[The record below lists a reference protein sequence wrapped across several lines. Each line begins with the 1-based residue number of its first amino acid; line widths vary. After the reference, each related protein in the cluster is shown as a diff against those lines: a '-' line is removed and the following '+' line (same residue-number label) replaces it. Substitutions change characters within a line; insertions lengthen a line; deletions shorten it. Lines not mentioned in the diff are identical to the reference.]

1 VAGWGPTVLRFVV
14 GLTFV
19 AHGVETL
26 MPVWGW
32 TPNPAAAILP
42 AQGLGADSLI
52 VVLVGTLY
60 VAGGLALVAGAFT
73 TVAATTLAVERVISL
88 WYLHLGNG
96 FFLNWTLTTDLP
108 HGSEYHLLSLAAL
121 LCLAFEGGGEF
132 SVDALRSERA
142 EAMALGRARLRTGK
156 LR

>member
-1 VAGWGPTVLRFVV
+1 MAGWGPTVLRFVT

-19 AHGVETL
+19 AHGVQTL

-32 TPNPAAAILP
+32 IPNPAAAILP
-42 AQGLGADSLI
+42 AHGMGPDSLL
-52 VVLVGTLY
+52 VVLVGTLD
-60 VAGGLALVAGAFT
+60 VVGGLALVAGAFT
-73 TVAATTLAVERVISL
+73 SLVASVLVVERVISL

-96 FFLNWTLTTDLP
+96 FFLNWTLTPDLP
-108 HGSEYHLLSLAAL
+108 HGSEYHLLFVAAL

-142 EAMALGRARLRTGK
+142 EMQALGRARLRTGK